1 MSLELLLK
9 RRSVRSYL
17 PDSLPDRI
25 RESLRSEATFIN
37 THEAGLNFQLLFD
50 DDAPFRGFVRSY
62 GMFRNARNYLAA
74 VIDPTFA
81 DAEERAGFF
90 AQQFVL
96 AATRLGLGTCFVGG
110 TFSRSNV
117 NARIEVYER
126 IPFVVVFGMEDRRHH
141 SIIGKLTAGMT
152 HGKKMDSEDFFLG
165 SQTEFQEASS
175 ELPWLPVALKA
186 VACAPSALNKRPVRL
201 HADKDEKGDMRLRA
215 HVSDPCKFS
224 VELGIAKCN
233 VADVVPD
240 GVWEWGNDGA
250 FYMP

>member
-17 PDSLPDRI
+17 PDSLPGRI
-25 RESLRSEATFIN
+25 REFLKSEATFIN
-37 THEAGLNFQLLFD
+37 THEAGLNFQLCFD
-50 DDAPFRGFVRSY
+50 DDAPFRGFGRSY
-62 GMFRNARNYLAA
+62 GMFRNAKNYLAA

-96 AATRLGLGTCFVGG
+96 AATRSGLGTCFVGG
-110 TFSRSNV
+110 TFSRSDV
-117 NARIEVYER
+117 NARLEVYER
-126 IPFVVVFGMEDRRHH
+126 LPFVVVFGMEDPKHRPF
-141 SIIGKLTAGMT
+141 IGRLAAGIA
-152 HGKKMDSEDFFLG
+152 HGKKMDPSEFFMG
-165 SQTEFQEASS
+165 SQTDFREAESR
-175 ELPWLPVALKA
+175 LPWLPEALQA

-201 HADKDEKGDMRLRA
+201 YTEDDKGDMRLRA

-233 VADVVPD
+233 VADVVPE
-240 GVWEWGNDGA
+240 GLWEWGNDGA